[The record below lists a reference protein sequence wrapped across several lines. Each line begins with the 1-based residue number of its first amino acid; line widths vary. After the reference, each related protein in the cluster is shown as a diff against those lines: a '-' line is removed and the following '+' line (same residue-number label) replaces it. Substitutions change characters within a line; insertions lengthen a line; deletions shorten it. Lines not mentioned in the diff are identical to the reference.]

1 MNRKYNPF
9 VSLVALLLAA
19 VILVL
24 TCTGCAVYTA
34 AETDTETRARFT
46 YEYAGVGPCME
57 SLYIITDNETG
68 AQYLAWDS
76 YDGAAMTAL
85 LPAAEEG

>member
-24 TCTGCAVYTA
+24 TCTGCVPAAA
-34 AETDTETRARFT
+34 AETETKAAPRFI
-46 YEYAGVGPCME
+46 YEHAGWGPIAGP
-57 SLYIITDNETG
+57 LYIITDTVTG
-68 AQYLAWDS
+68 VQYLAWEAG
-76 YDGAAMTAL
+76 DGAAMTQL
-85 LPAAEEG
+85 LPGEG